1 MLAFILQR
9 LAAGLALLATVATGT
24 FFLAHLAIGDPTDSL
39 LGASA
44 TPEQQAALAAR
55 LGTDRP
61 LPVQFADWVGR
72 AVTGDLGVSW
82 VNEQPVATQIA
93 RRVPVTASVVSAAM
107 VLTAIFGT
115 VIGLVAGLSP
125 GSRFDRVLRGITVV
139 LFALPGFW
147 LSLVLITIFAVR
159 LRWLPAVG
167 YVSLSADPVGWLR
180 SVTLPAV
187 SLALGTT
194 VIVAEQLRNAVIA
207 VSQRDFVRTLRAR
220 GLPGGRVRLH
230 ILRNAAPAALTML
243 AVLFASLLG
252 GAVVIELIFNLPGL
266 GQLTLASSQN
276 GDIPV
281 LLGVTVVSVVLVVA
295 VYLVLD
301 IVLGWLNPRV
311 RV

>member
-1 MLAFILQR
+1 MLAFLFQR

-44 TPEQQAALAAR
+44 TPEQQTALAAR

-61 LPVQFADWVGR
+61 LVVQFGDWAGR
-72 AVTGDLGVSW
+72 ALTGDLGTSW
-82 VNEQPVATQIA
+82 VNEQPVGTQIA
-93 RRVPVTASVVSAAM
+93 RRVPVTGSVVSVAM
-107 VLTAIFGT
+107 ALTALFGT
-115 VIGLVAGLSP
+115 LIGLVAGLRP
-125 GSRFDRVLRGITVV
+125 GSRFDRALRGITVV

-147 LSLVLITIFAVR
+147 LSLVLITIFAVK

-167 YVSLSADPVGWLR
+167 YVSLTADPLGWLR

-194 VIVAEQLRNAVIA
+194 VIVAEQLRNQVIA

-220 GLPGGRVRLH
+220 GLPPGRVRLH
-230 ILRNAAPAALTML
+230 ILRNAAPAALTVL

-281 LLGVTVVSVVLVVA
+281 LLGVTVVTVVFVVA

-301 IVLGWLNPRV
+301 VVLGWLNPKV
-311 RV
+311 RL

>member
-1 MLAFILQR
+1 MIAFILQR

-61 LPVQFADWVGR
+61 LPVQFADWVVH
-72 AVTGDLGVSW
+72 ALTGNLGNSW

-93 RRVPVTASVVSAAM
+93 RRVPVTASVVSVAM
-107 VLTAIFGT
+107 ALTALFGT
-115 VIGLVAGLSP
+115 LIGLAAGLRP
-125 GSRFDRVLRGITVV
+125 GSRFDRMLRGVTVV

-147 LSLVLITIFAVR
+147 LSLVLISLFAVR

-167 YVSLSADPVGWLR
+167 YVSLTTDPLGWLR
-180 SVTLPAV
+180 SITLPAV

-194 VIVAEQLRNAVIA
+194 VIVAEQLRNQVIA
-207 VSQRDFVRTLRAR
+207 VAQRDFVRTLRAR
-220 GLPGGRVRLH
+220 GLPPGRVRLH

-281 LLGVTVVSVVLVVA
+281 LLGVTVVSVVFVVA

-301 IVLGWLNPRV
+301 IVLGWLNPKV
-311 RV
+311 RL

>member
-1 MLAFILQR
+1 MFAFILQR

-61 LPVQFADWVGR
+61 LPVQFADWVVH
-72 AVTGDLGVSW
+72 ALTGNLGNSW

-93 RRVPVTASVVSAAM
+93 RRVPVTASVVSVAM
-107 VLTAIFGT
+107 ALTALFGT
-115 VIGLVAGLSP
+115 LIGLAAGLRP
-125 GSRFDRVLRGITVV
+125 GSRFDRMLRGVTVV

-147 LSLVLITIFAVR
+147 LSLVLISLFAVR

-167 YVSLSADPVGWLR
+167 YVSLTTDPLGWLR
-180 SVTLPAV
+180 SITLPAV

-194 VIVAEQLRNAVIA
+194 VIVAEQLRNQVIA
-207 VSQRDFVRTLRAR
+207 VAQRDFVRTLRAR
-220 GLPGGRVRLH
+220 GLPPGRVRLH

-281 LLGVTVVSVVLVVA
+281 LLGVTVVSVVFVVA

-301 IVLGWLNPRV
+301 IVLGWLNPKV
-311 RV
+311 RL

>member
-1 MLAFILQR
+1 MIAFILQR

-24 FFLAHLAIGDPTDSL
+24 FFLAHLAIDDPTDSL

-61 LPVQFADWVGR
+61 LPVQFADWVVH
-72 AVTGDLGVSW
+72 ALTGNLGNSW

-93 RRVPVTASVVSAAM
+93 RRVPVTASVVSVAM
-107 VLTAIFGT
+107 ALTALFGT
-115 VIGLVAGLSP
+115 LIGLAAGLRP
-125 GSRFDRVLRGITVV
+125 GSRFDRMLRGVTVV

-147 LSLVLITIFAVR
+147 LSLVLISLFAVR

-167 YVSLSADPVGWLR
+167 YVSLTTDPLGWLR
-180 SVTLPAV
+180 SITLPAV

-194 VIVAEQLRNAVIA
+194 VIVAEQLRNQVIA
-207 VSQRDFVRTLRAR
+207 VAQRDFVRTLRAR
-220 GLPGGRVRLH
+220 GLPPGRVRLH

-281 LLGVTVVSVVLVVA
+281 LLGVTVVSVVFVVA

-301 IVLGWLNPRV
+301 IVLGWLNPKV
-311 RV
+311 RL

>member
-1 MLAFILQR
+1 MIAFILQR

-61 LPVQFADWVGR
+61 LPVQFADWVVH
-72 AVTGDLGVSW
+72 ALTGNLGNSW

-93 RRVPVTASVVSAAM
+93 RRVPVTASVVSVAM
-107 VLTAIFGT
+107 ALTALFGT
-115 VIGLVAGLSP
+115 LIGLAAGLRP
-125 GSRFDRVLRGITVV
+125 GSRFDRMLRGVTVV

-147 LSLVLITIFAVR
+147 LSLVLISLFAVR

-167 YVSLSADPVGWLR
+167 YVSLTTDPLGWLR
-180 SVTLPAV
+180 SITLPAV

-194 VIVAEQLRNAVIA
+194 VIVAEQLRNQVIA
-207 VSQRDFVRTLRAR
+207 VAQRDFVRTLRAR
-220 GLPGGRVRLH
+220 GLPPGRVRLH

-281 LLGVTVVSVVLVVA
+281 LLGVTVVSVVFVVA

-301 IVLGWLNPRV
+301 VVLGWLNPKV
-311 RV
+311 RL

>member
-1 MLAFILQR
+1 MLAFLFQR
-9 LAAGLALLATVATGT
+9 LSAGLALLATVATGT

-44 TPEQQAALAAR
+44 TPEQQTALAAR

-61 LPVQFADWVGR
+61 LVVQFGDWAGR
-72 AVTGDLGVSW
+72 ALTGDLGTSW
-82 VNEQPVATQIA
+82 VNEQPVGSQIA
-93 RRVPVTASVVSAAM
+93 RRVPVTGSVVSVAM
-107 VLTAIFGT
+107 ALTALFGT
-115 VIGLVAGLSP
+115 LIGLVAGLRP
-125 GSRFDRVLRGITVV
+125 ESRFDRALRGITVV

-147 LSLVLITIFAVR
+147 LSLVLITIFAVK

-167 YVSLSADPVGWLR
+167 YVSLTADPLGWLR

-194 VIVAEQLRNAVIA
+194 VIVAEQLRNQVIA

-220 GLPGGRVRLH
+220 GLPPGRVRLH
-230 ILRNAAPAALTML
+230 ILRNAAPAALTVL

-281 LLGVTVVSVVLVVA
+281 LLGVTVVTVVFVVA

-301 IVLGWLNPRV
+301 VVLGWLNPKV
-311 RV
+311 RL